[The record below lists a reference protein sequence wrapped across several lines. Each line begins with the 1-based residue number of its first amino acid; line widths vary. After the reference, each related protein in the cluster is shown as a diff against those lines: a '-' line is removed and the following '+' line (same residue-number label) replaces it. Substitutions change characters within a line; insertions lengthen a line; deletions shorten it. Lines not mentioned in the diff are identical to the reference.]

1 MQQRKRL
8 QRIGVDIHDLSFNAT
23 LVINNWRIQ
32 MKKYQPTDLIKFAS
46 RTGRWT
52 VKKINNMPTLYTT
65 NLGSYLRFKISN
77 AKKCQITV
85 LPNQN
90 SLSPSQV
97 FAFRIDSGKWQ
108 RAQAS
113 LEKIDIPLDS
123 TLHTIEIMAAG
134 NTDIDEVWQGNEG
147 FAIKNIYLDNGE
159 IMAAPQRPVVNFI
172 GDSIT
177 AGCWV
182 VGNHPAADYR
192 PETNYAGICADLLN
206 VDSVRI
212 AYSAGGVLRPATGG
226 VPTADVFLG
235 KIDAQTSWTPN
246 HPDLNVIN
254 LGVNDRRFPLAQF
267 IAAFDLFIQQVKLTF
282 PHTPLAIMIPFSQ
295 TFASEIRKIATKHA
309 CSIIETKTW
318 HHSFTDGLHP
328 DQAGAIAE
336 GKMLAQA
343 LQPLLSQFSVQ

>member
-1 MQQRKRL
+1 
-8 QRIGVDIHDLSFNAT
+8 
-23 LVINNWRIQ
+23 

-65 NLGSYLRFKISN
+65 NLGSYLRFKVSD

-90 SLSPSQV
+90 FLSPSQV
-97 FAFRIDSGKWQ
+97 FAFRIDDGKWQ
-108 RAQAS
+108 RVQAS
-113 LEKIDIPLDS
+113 LGKIDIPLDS

-147 FAIKNIYLDNGE
+147 FAIKNIYLNNGE

-235 KIDAQTSWTPN
+235 KIDDQTLWTPN
-246 HPDLNVIN
+246 HPDLTVIN

-267 IAAFDLFIQQVKLTF
+267 TAAFDLFIQQIKLTF

-295 TFASEIRKIATKHA
+295 TFASEIRKIATKHD

-318 HHSFTDGLHP
+318 SHSFTDGLHP

-343 LQPLLSQFSVQ
+343 LQPLLPQFSVK

>member
-1 MQQRKRL
+1 M
-8 QRIGVDIHDLSFNAT
+8 T
-23 LVINNWRIQ
+23 T
-32 MKKYQPTDLIKFAS
+32 YQPTDLIRLAS

-52 VKKINNMPTLYTT
+52 IKIINNISTLYTT
-65 NLGSYLRFKISN
+65 NLGSYLRFKISD

-90 SLSPSQV
+90 FLSPSQV
-97 FAFRIDSGKWQ
+97 FAFRIDDGKWE

-113 LEKIDIPLDS
+113 LGKIDIPLDS
-123 TLHTIEIMAAG
+123 TLHTIEIMTAG
-134 NTDIDEVWQGNEG
+134 NTDIDEVWEGNEG
-147 FAIKNIYLDNGE
+147 FAIKSIYLDRGK
-159 IMAAPQRPVVNFI
+159 IMTASQRPLVNFI

-192 PETNYAGICADLLN
+192 PETNYAGVCADLLN

-212 AYSAGGVLRPATGG
+212 AYSAGGVLRTATGG

-235 KIDAQTSWTPN
+235 KIDNQTLWTPN
-246 HPDLNVIN
+246 HPNLNVIN
-254 LGVNDRRFPLAQF
+254 LGVNDRWFPLSQF
-267 IAAFDLFIQQVKLTF
+267 TAAYDLFIQQVQLTF
-282 PHTPLAIMIPFSQ
+282 PDTPLAIIIPFSQ
-295 TFASEIRKIATKHA
+295 TFAPEIRTIATKHG
-309 CSIIETKTW
+309 CFIIETKTW

-328 DQAGAIAE
+328 DQAGAINE

-343 LQPLLSQFSVQ
+343 LQPLLP

>member
-1 MQQRKRL
+1 
-8 QRIGVDIHDLSFNAT
+8 
-23 LVINNWRIQ
+23 

-65 NLGSYLRFKISN
+65 NLGSYLRFKVSD

-90 SLSPSQV
+90 FLSPSQV
-97 FAFRIDSGKWQ
+97 FAFRIDDGKWQ
-108 RAQAS
+108 RVQAS
-113 LEKIDIPLDS
+113 LGKIDIPLDS

-134 NTDIDEVWQGNEG
+134 NSDSDEVWQGNEG
-147 FAIKNIYLDNGE
+147 FAIKNIYLNNGE
-159 IMAAPQRPVVNFI
+159 IMAAPQRPLVNFI

-235 KIDAQTSWTPN
+235 KIDDQTLWTPN
-246 HPDLNVIN
+246 HPDLTVIN

-267 IAAFDLFIQQVKLTF
+267 TAAFDLFIQQIKLTF

-295 TFASEIRKIATKHA
+295 TFASEIRKIATKHD

-318 HHSFTDGLHP
+318 SHSFTDGLHP

-343 LQPLLSQFSVQ
+343 LQPLLPQFSVK

>member
-1 MQQRKRL
+1 
-8 QRIGVDIHDLSFNAT
+8 
-23 LVINNWRIQ
+23 

-52 VKKINNMPTLYTT
+52 VKKINNVPTLYTT

-343 LQPLLSQFSVQ
+343 LQPLSPQFSVQ

>member
-1 MQQRKRL
+1 
-8 QRIGVDIHDLSFNAT
+8 
-23 LVINNWRIQ
+23 

-65 NLGSYLRFKISN
+65 NLGSYLRFKVSN

-90 SLSPSQV
+90 SLSHSQV

-235 KIDAQTSWTPN
+235 KIDDQTSWTPN

-254 LGVNDRRFPLAQF
+254 LGVNDRRFPLAKF
-267 IAAFDLFIQQVKLTF
+267 TAAFDLFIQQVKLTF

-343 LQPLLSQFSVQ
+343 LQPLSPQFSVQ

>member
-1 MQQRKRL
+1 
-8 QRIGVDIHDLSFNAT
+8 
-23 LVINNWRIQ
+23 
-32 MKKYQPTDLIKFAS
+32 MKNYQPTDLIKFAS

-65 NLGSYLRFKISN
+65 NLGSYLRFKVSN

-97 FAFRIDSGKWQ
+97 FAFRTDGGKWQ

-123 TLHTIEIMAAG
+123 ILHTIEIMAAG
-134 NTDIDEVWQGNEG
+134 NSDIDEVWQGNEG
-147 FAIKNIYLDNGE
+147 FAIKNIYLDNGA

-235 KIDAQTSWTPN
+235 KIDDQTLWTPN
-246 HPDLNVIN
+246 HPDLTVIN

-267 IAAFDLFIQQVKLTF
+267 TAAFDLFIQQVKLTF

-295 TFASEIRKIATKHA
+295 TFASEIRKIATKHN

-318 HHSFTDGLHP
+318 SHSFTDGLHP

>member
-1 MQQRKRL
+1 
-8 QRIGVDIHDLSFNAT
+8 
-23 LVINNWRIQ
+23 
-32 MKKYQPTDLIKFAS
+32 MKNYQPTDLIKFAS

-65 NLGSYLRFKISN
+65 NLGSYLRFKVSN

-97 FAFRIDSGKWQ
+97 FAFRIDGGKWQ

-123 TLHTIEIMAAG
+123 ILHTIEIMAAG
-134 NTDIDEVWQGNEG
+134 NSDIDEVWQGNEG
-147 FAIKNIYLDNGE
+147 FAIKNIYLDNGA

-235 KIDAQTSWTPN
+235 KIDNQTLWTPN

-254 LGVNDRRFPLAQF
+254 LGVNDRRFPLTQF

-282 PHTPLAIMIPFSQ
+282 PHAPLAIMIPFCQ
-295 TFASEIRKIATKHA
+295 TFASAIRTIATKHN

-328 DQAGAIAE
+328 DQAGAITE

>member
-1 MQQRKRL
+1 
-8 QRIGVDIHDLSFNAT
+8 
-23 LVINNWRIQ
+23 

-65 NLGSYLRFKISN
+65 NLGSYLRFKVSD

-90 SLSPSQV
+90 FLSPSQV
-97 FAFRIDSGKWQ
+97 FAFRIDDGKWQ
-108 RAQAS
+108 RVQAS
-113 LEKIDIPLDS
+113 LGKIDIPLDS
-123 TLHTIEIMAAG
+123 TLHTIEIMAGG

-147 FAIKNIYLDNGE
+147 FAIKNIYLDSGK
-159 IMAAPQRPVVNFI
+159 IMAAPQRPLVNFI

-235 KIDAQTSWTPN
+235 KIDDQTLWTPN
-246 HPDLNVIN
+246 HPDLTVIN

-267 IAAFDLFIQQVKLTF
+267 TAAFDLFIQQIKLTF

-295 TFASEIRKIATKHA
+295 TFASEIRKIATKHD

-318 HHSFTDGLHP
+318 SHSFTDGLHP

-343 LQPLLSQFSVQ
+343 LQPLLPQFSVK

>member
-1 MQQRKRL
+1 
-8 QRIGVDIHDLSFNAT
+8 
-23 LVINNWRIQ
+23 
-32 MKKYQPTDLIKFAS
+32 MKNYQPTDLIKFAS

-65 NLGSYLRFKISN
+65 NLGSYLRFKVSN

-85 LPNQN
+85 LPNQD

-97 FAFRIDSGKWQ
+97 FAFRIDGGKWQ

-123 TLHTIEIMAAG
+123 ILHTIEIMAAG
-134 NTDIDEVWQGNEG
+134 NSDIDEVWQGNEG
-147 FAIKNIYLDNGE
+147 FAIKNIYLDNGA

-206 VDSVRI
+206 IDSVRI

-235 KIDAQTSWTPN
+235 KIDDQTLWTPN
-246 HPDLNVIN
+246 HPDLTVIN

-267 IAAFDLFIQQVKLTF
+267 TAAFDLFIQQVKLTF
-282 PHTPLAIMIPFSQ
+282 PHTPLAIIIPFSQ
-295 TFASEIRKIATKHA
+295 TFASEIRKIATKHN

-318 HHSFTDGLHP
+318 SHSFTDGLHP

>member
-1 MQQRKRL
+1 
-8 QRIGVDIHDLSFNAT
+8 
-23 LVINNWRIQ
+23 
-32 MKKYQPTDLIKFAS
+32 MKKYQPTDIIKFAS

-343 LQPLLSQFSVQ
+343 LQPLSPQFSVQ

>member
-1 MQQRKRL
+1 
-8 QRIGVDIHDLSFNAT
+8 
-23 LVINNWRIQ
+23 

-65 NLGSYLRFKISN
+65 NLGSYLRFKVSN
-77 AKKCQITV
+77 AKKCQISV

-97 FAFRIDSGKWQ
+97 FAFRINGGKWQ

-147 FAIKNIYLDNGE
+147 FAIKNIYLDSGK
-159 IMAAPQRPVVNFI
+159 IMAAPQRPLVNFI

-235 KIDAQTSWTPN
+235 KIDDQTLWTPN
-246 HPDLNVIN
+246 HPDLTVIN

-267 IAAFDLFIQQVKLTF
+267 TAAFDLFIQQIKLTF

-295 TFASEIRKIATKHA
+295 TFASEIRKIATKHD

-318 HHSFTDGLHP
+318 SHSFTDGLHP

-343 LQPLLSQFSVQ
+343 LQPLLPQFSVK

>member
-1 MQQRKRL
+1 
-8 QRIGVDIHDLSFNAT
+8 
-23 LVINNWRIQ
+23 
-32 MKKYQPTDLIKFAS
+32 MKNYQPTDLIKFAS

-65 NLGSYLRFKISN
+65 NLGSYLRFKVSN

-97 FAFRIDSGKWQ
+97 FAFRIDGEKWQ

-123 TLHTIEIMAAG
+123 ILHTIEIMAAG
-134 NTDIDEVWQGNEG
+134 NSDIDEVWQGNEG
-147 FAIKNIYLDNGE
+147 FAIKNIYLDNGA

-235 KIDAQTSWTPN
+235 KIDDQTLWTPN
-246 HPDLNVIN
+246 HPDLTVIN
-254 LGVNDRRFPLAQF
+254 LGVNDRRFPLVQF
-267 IAAFDLFIQQVKLTF
+267 TAAFDLFIQQVKLTF
-282 PHTPLAIMIPFSQ
+282 PHTPLAIIIPFSQ
-295 TFASEIRKIATKHA
+295 TFASEIRKIATKHN

-318 HHSFTDGLHP
+318 SHSFTDGLHP

>member
-1 MQQRKRL
+1 
-8 QRIGVDIHDLSFNAT
+8 
-23 LVINNWRIQ
+23 
-32 MKKYQPTDLIKFAS
+32 MKNYQPTDLIKFAS

-52 VKKINNMPTLYTT
+52 IKKINNIPTLYTT
-65 NLGSYLRFKISN
+65 NLGSYLRFRVSD

-90 SLSPSQV
+90 FLSPSQV
-97 FAFRIDSGKWQ
+97 FAFRIDDGKWQ
-108 RAQAS
+108 RVQAS
-113 LEKIDIPLDS
+113 LGKIDIPLDL

-147 FAIKNIYLDNGE
+147 FAIKNIYLDSGK
-159 IMAAPQRPVVNFI
+159 IMAAPQRPLVNFI

-235 KIDAQTSWTPN
+235 KIDDQTLWTPN
-246 HPDLNVIN
+246 HPDLTVIN

-267 IAAFDLFIQQVKLTF
+267 TAAFDLFIQQIKLTF

-295 TFASEIRKIATKHA
+295 TFASEIRKIATKHD

-318 HHSFTDGLHP
+318 SHSFTDGLHP

-343 LQPLLSQFSVQ
+343 LQPLLPQFSVK

>member
-1 MQQRKRL
+1 
-8 QRIGVDIHDLSFNAT
+8 
-23 LVINNWRIQ
+23 

-52 VKKINNMPTLYTT
+52 IKKLDNSPTLYTT
-65 NLGSYLRFKISN
+65 NLGSYLRFKISD

-97 FAFRIDSGKWQ
+97 FAFRIDGGKWQ

-113 LEKIDIPLDS
+113 LEKTDIPLDS

-147 FAIKNIYLDNGE
+147 FAIKNIYLDRGE
-159 IMAAPQRPVVNFI
+159 ITAAPQRPVVNFI

-212 AYSAGGVLRPATGG
+212 AYSAGGVLR
-226 VPTADVFLG
+226 
-235 KIDAQTSWTPN
+235 
-246 HPDLNVIN
+246 
-254 LGVNDRRFPLAQF
+254 R
-267 IAAFDLFIQQVKLTF
+267 
-282 PHTPLAIMIPFSQ
+282 
-295 TFASEIRKIATKHA
+295 
-309 CSIIETKTW
+309 
-318 HHSFTDGLHP
+318 
-328 DQAGAIAE
+328 
-336 GKMLAQA
+336 
-343 LQPLLSQFSVQ
+343 

>member
-1 MQQRKRL
+1 
-8 QRIGVDIHDLSFNAT
+8 
-23 LVINNWRIQ
+23 

-65 NLGSYLRFKISN
+65 NLGSYLRFKVSD

-90 SLSPSQV
+90 FLSPSQV
-97 FAFRIDSGKWQ
+97 FAFRIDDGKWQ
-108 RAQAS
+108 RVQAS
-113 LEKIDIPLDS
+113 LGKIDIPLDS

-134 NTDIDEVWQGNEG
+134 NSDIDEVWQGNEG
-147 FAIKNIYLDNGE
+147 FAIKNIYLNNGE

-246 HPDLNVIN
+246 HPELNVIN

-295 TFASEIRKIATKHA
+295 TFASEIRKIATKHN

-318 HHSFTDGLHP
+318 SHSFTDGLHP

-343 LQPLLSQFSVQ
+343 LQPLLPQFSVK

>member
-1 MQQRKRL
+1 
-8 QRIGVDIHDLSFNAT
+8 
-23 LVINNWRIQ
+23 
-32 MKKYQPTDLIKFAS
+32 
-46 RTGRWT
+46 
-52 VKKINNMPTLYTT
+52 MPTLYTT
-65 NLGSYLRFKISN
+65 NLGSYLRFKVSN
-77 AKKCQITV
+77 AKKCQISV

-97 FAFRIDSGKWQ
+97 FAFRIDGGKWQ
-108 RAQAS
+108 RAQDS
-113 LEKIDIPLDS
+113 LENIDIPLDS

-182 VGNHPAADYR
+182 VGNHPAVDYR

-235 KIDAQTSWTPN
+235 KIDDQTLWTPN
-246 HPDLNVIN
+246 HPDLTVIN

-267 IAAFDLFIQQVKLTF
+267 TAAFDLFIQQVKLTF
-282 PHTPLAIMIPFSQ
+282 PRTPLAIIIPFSQ
-295 TFASEIRKIATKHA
+295 TFASEIRKIATKHN

-318 HHSFTDGLHP
+318 SHSFTDGLHP

-336 GKMLAQA
+336 GKMLTQA

>member
-1 MQQRKRL
+1 
-8 QRIGVDIHDLSFNAT
+8 
-23 LVINNWRIQ
+23 

-65 NLGSYLRFKISN
+65 NLGSYLRFKVSN
-77 AKKCQITV
+77 AKKCQISV

-123 TLHTIEIMAAG
+123 TLHTIEIMTAG

-159 IMAAPQRPVVNFI
+159 IMATPQRPVVNFI

-267 IAAFDLFIQQVKLTF
+267 TAAFDLFIQQVKLTF

-343 LQPLLSQFSVQ
+343 LQPLSPQFSVQ

>member
-1 MQQRKRL
+1 
-8 QRIGVDIHDLSFNAT
+8 
-23 LVINNWRIQ
+23 
-32 MKKYQPTDLIKFAS
+32 MKNYQPTDLIKFAS

-65 NLGSYLRFKISN
+65 NLGSYLRFKVSN

-97 FAFRIDSGKWQ
+97 FAFRIDGGKWQ

-123 TLHTIEIMAAG
+123 ILHTIEIMAAG
-134 NTDIDEVWQGNEG
+134 NSDIDEVWQGNEG
-147 FAIKNIYLDNGE
+147 FAIKNIYLDNGA

-235 KIDAQTSWTPN
+235 KIDDQTLWTPN
-246 HPDLNVIN
+246 HPDLTVIN

-267 IAAFDLFIQQVKLTF
+267 TATFDLFIQQVKLTF
-282 PHTPLAIMIPFSQ
+282 PHTPLAIIIPFSQ
-295 TFASEIRKIATKHA
+295 TFASEIRKIATKHN

-318 HHSFTDGLHP
+318 SHSFTDGLHP

>member
-1 MQQRKRL
+1 
-8 QRIGVDIHDLSFNAT
+8 
-23 LVINNWRIQ
+23 

-65 NLGSYLRFKISN
+65 NLGSYLRFKVSN

-97 FAFRIDSGKWQ
+97 FAFRVDGGKWQ
-108 RAQAS
+108 RGQAS

-134 NTDIDEVWQGNEG
+134 NSDIDEVWQGNEG
-147 FAIKNIYLDNGE
+147 FAIKNIYLNNGE

-246 HPDLNVIN
+246 HPELNVIN

-295 TFASEIRKIATKHA
+295 TFASEIRKIATKHN

-328 DQAGAIAE
+328 DQAGAINE

-343 LQPLLSQFSVQ
+343 LQPLLPQFSVQ

>member
-1 MQQRKRL
+1 
-8 QRIGVDIHDLSFNAT
+8 
-23 LVINNWRIQ
+23 
-32 MKKYQPTDLIKFAS
+32 MKNYQPTDLIKFAS

-65 NLGSYLRFKISN
+65 NLGSYLRFKVSN
-77 AKKCQITV
+77 VKKCQITV
-85 LPNQN
+85 LPNQD

-97 FAFRIDSGKWQ
+97 FAFRIDGGKWQ

-123 TLHTIEIMAAG
+123 ILHTIEIMAAG
-134 NTDIDEVWQGNEG
+134 NSDIDEVWQGNEG
-147 FAIKNIYLDNGE
+147 FAIKNIYLDNGA

-235 KIDAQTSWTPN
+235 KIDDQTLWTPN
-246 HPDLNVIN
+246 HPDLTVIN

-267 IAAFDLFIQQVKLTF
+267 TAAFDLFIQQVKLTF
-282 PHTPLAIMIPFSQ
+282 PHTPLAIIIPFSQ
-295 TFASEIRKIATKHA
+295 TFASEIRKIATKHN

-318 HHSFTDGLHP
+318 SHSFTDGLHP

>member
-1 MQQRKRL
+1 
-8 QRIGVDIHDLSFNAT
+8 
-23 LVINNWRIQ
+23 
-32 MKKYQPTDLIKFAS
+32 MKNYQPTDLIKFAS

-65 NLGSYLRFKISN
+65 NLGSYLRFKVSN

-85 LPNQN
+85 LPNQD

-97 FAFRIDSGKWQ
+97 FAFRIDGGKWQ

-123 TLHTIEIMAAG
+123 ILHTIEIMAAG
-134 NTDIDEVWQGNEG
+134 NSDIDEVWQGNEG
-147 FAIKNIYLDNGE
+147 FAIKNIYLDNGA

-235 KIDAQTSWTPN
+235 KIDNQTLWTPN

-254 LGVNDRRFPLAQF
+254 LGVNDRRFPLTQF
-267 IAAFDLFIQQVKLTF
+267 IAAFDLFIQQVKLPF
-282 PHTPLAIMIPFSQ
+282 PHAPLAIMIPFSQ
-295 TFASEIRKIATKHA
+295 TFASAIRTIATKHN

-328 DQAGAIAE
+328 DQAGAITE

>member
-1 MQQRKRL
+1 
-8 QRIGVDIHDLSFNAT
+8 
-23 LVINNWRIQ
+23 
-32 MKKYQPTDLIKFAS
+32 MKNYQPTDLIKFAS

-52 VKKINNMPTLYTT
+52 VKKINNMLTLYTT
-65 NLGSYLRFKISN
+65 NLGSYLRFKVSN

-97 FAFRIDSGKWQ
+97 FAFRIDGGKWQ

-123 TLHTIEIMAAG
+123 ILHTIEIMAAG
-134 NTDIDEVWQGNEG
+134 NSDIDEVWQGNEG
-147 FAIKNIYLDNGE
+147 FAIKNIYLDNGA

-235 KIDAQTSWTPN
+235 KIDDQTLWTPN
-246 HPDLNVIN
+246 HPDLTVIN

-267 IAAFDLFIQQVKLTF
+267 TAAFDLFIQQVKLTF
-282 PHTPLAIMIPFSQ
+282 PHTPLAIIIPFSQ
-295 TFASEIRKIATKHA
+295 TFASEIRKIATKHN

-318 HHSFTDGLHP
+318 SHSFTDGLHP

>member
-1 MQQRKRL
+1 
-8 QRIGVDIHDLSFNAT
+8 
-23 LVINNWRIQ
+23 
-32 MKKYQPTDLIKFAS
+32 MKNYQPTDLIKFAS

-65 NLGSYLRFKISN
+65 NLGSYLRFKVSN

-85 LPNQN
+85 LPNQD

-97 FAFRIDSGKWQ
+97 FAFRIDGGKWQ

-113 LEKIDIPLDS
+113 LEKFDIPLDS
-123 TLHTIEIMAAG
+123 ILHTIEIMAAG
-134 NTDIDEVWQGNEG
+134 NSDIDEVWKGNEG
-147 FAIKNIYLDNGE
+147 FAIKNIYLDNGA

-235 KIDAQTSWTPN
+235 KIDDQTLWTPN
-246 HPDLNVIN
+246 HPDLTVIN

-267 IAAFDLFIQQVKLTF
+267 TAAFDLFIQQVKLTF
-282 PHTPLAIMIPFSQ
+282 PHTPLAIIIPFSQ
-295 TFASEIRKIATKHA
+295 TFASEIRKIATKHN

-318 HHSFTDGLHP
+318 SHSFTDGLHP

>member
-1 MQQRKRL
+1 
-8 QRIGVDIHDLSFNAT
+8 
-23 LVINNWRIQ
+23 
-32 MKKYQPTDLIKFAS
+32 MKKYLPTDLIKFAS

-52 VKKINNMPTLYTT
+52 IKKLDNSPTLYTT
-65 NLGSYLRFKISN
+65 NLGSYLRFKVSD

-97 FAFRIDSGKWQ
+97 FAFRIDKGKWQ
-108 RAQAS
+108 RTQAS
-113 LEKIDIPLDS
+113 LGKIDIPLDS
-123 TLHTIEIMAAG
+123 TLHAIEIMAAG

-147 FAIKNIYLDNGE
+147 FAIKNIYLDRGE
-159 IMAAPQRPVVNFI
+159 ITAASQRPLINFI

-235 KIDAQTSWTPN
+235 KIDDQTLWTPN

-282 PHTPLAIMIPFSQ
+282 PHAPLAIIIPFSQ
-295 TFASEIRKIATKHA
+295 TFASAIRTIATKHD

-328 DQAGAIAE
+328 DQAGAITE

-343 LQPLLSQFSVQ
+343 LQPLLPQFSVQ

>member
-1 MQQRKRL
+1 
-8 QRIGVDIHDLSFNAT
+8 
-23 LVINNWRIQ
+23 

-65 NLGSYLRFKISN
+65 NLGSYLRFKVSD

-90 SLSPSQV
+90 FLSPSQV
-97 FAFRIDSGKWQ
+97 FAFRIDDGKWQ
-108 RAQAS
+108 RVQAS
-113 LEKIDIPLDS
+113 LGKIDIPLDS

-147 FAIKNIYLDNGE
+147 FAIKNIYLDSGK
-159 IMAAPQRPVVNFI
+159 IMAAPQRPLVNFI

-212 AYSAGGVLRPATGG
+212 AYSAGGVLRPAPGG

-235 KIDAQTSWTPN
+235 KIDDQTLWTPN
-246 HPDLNVIN
+246 HPDLTVIN

-267 IAAFDLFIQQVKLTF
+267 TAAFDLFIQQIKLTF

-295 TFASEIRKIATKHA
+295 TFASEIRKIATKHD

-318 HHSFTDGLHP
+318 SHSFTDGLHP

-343 LQPLLSQFSVQ
+343 LQPLLPQFSVK

>member
-1 MQQRKRL
+1 
-8 QRIGVDIHDLSFNAT
+8 
-23 LVINNWRIQ
+23 

-182 VGNHPAADYR
+182 VGNHPAVDYR
-192 PETNYAGICADLLN
+192 PETNYAGICADLLD

-343 LQPLLSQFSVQ
+343 LQPLSPQFSVQ

>member
-1 MQQRKRL
+1 
-8 QRIGVDIHDLSFNAT
+8 
-23 LVINNWRIQ
+23 
-32 MKKYQPTDLIKFAS
+32 MKNYQPTDLIKFAS

-65 NLGSYLRFKISN
+65 NLGSYLRFKVSN

-97 FAFRIDSGKWQ
+97 FAFRIDGGKWQ

-113 LEKIDIPLDS
+113 LEKFDIPLDS
-123 TLHTIEIMAAG
+123 ILHTIEIMAAG
-134 NTDIDEVWQGNEG
+134 NSDIDEVWQGNEG
-147 FAIKNIYLDNGE
+147 FAIKNIYLDNGA
-159 IMAAPQRPVVNFI
+159 IMAAPQRPVLNFI

-235 KIDAQTSWTPN
+235 KIDDQTLWTPN
-246 HPDLNVIN
+246 HPDLTVIN

-267 IAAFDLFIQQVKLTF
+267 TAAFDLFIQQVKLTF
-282 PHTPLAIMIPFSQ
+282 PHTPLAIIIPFSQ
-295 TFASEIRKIATKHA
+295 TFASEIRKIATKHN

-318 HHSFTDGLHP
+318 SHSFTDGLHP

>member
-1 MQQRKRL
+1 
-8 QRIGVDIHDLSFNAT
+8 
-23 LVINNWRIQ
+23 

-65 NLGSYLRFKISN
+65 NLGSYLRFKVSN
-77 AKKCQITV
+77 AKKCQISV

-97 FAFRIDSGKWQ
+97 FAFRINGGKWQ

-147 FAIKNIYLDNGE
+147 FAIKNIYLDNGK
-159 IMAAPQRPVVNFI
+159 IMAAPQRPLVNFI

-235 KIDAQTSWTPN
+235 KIDDQTLWTPN
-246 HPDLNVIN
+246 HPDLTVIN

-267 IAAFDLFIQQVKLTF
+267 TAAFDLFIQQIKLTF

-295 TFASEIRKIATKHA
+295 TFASEIRKIATKHD

-318 HHSFTDGLHP
+318 SHSFTDGLHP

-343 LQPLLSQFSVQ
+343 LQPLLPQFSVK

>member
-1 MQQRKRL
+1 
-8 QRIGVDIHDLSFNAT
+8 
-23 LVINNWRIQ
+23 
-32 MKKYQPTDLIKFAS
+32 MKNYQPTDLIKFAS

-65 NLGSYLRFKISN
+65 NLGSYLRFKVSN

-85 LPNQN
+85 LPNQD
-90 SLSPSQV
+90 SVSPSQV
-97 FAFRIDSGKWQ
+97 FAFRIDGGKWQ

-123 TLHTIEIMAAG
+123 ILHTIEIMAAG
-134 NTDIDEVWQGNEG
+134 NSDIDEVWQGNEG
-147 FAIKNIYLDNGE
+147 FAIKNIYLDNGA

-235 KIDAQTSWTPN
+235 KIDDQTLWTPN
-246 HPDLNVIN
+246 HPDLTVIN

-267 IAAFDLFIQQVKLTF
+267 TAAFDLFIQQVKLTF
-282 PHTPLAIMIPFSQ
+282 PHTPLAIIIPFSQ
-295 TFASEIRKIATKHA
+295 TFASEIRKIATKHN

-318 HHSFTDGLHP
+318 SHSFTDGLHP

>member
-1 MQQRKRL
+1 
-8 QRIGVDIHDLSFNAT
+8 
-23 LVINNWRIQ
+23 

-65 NLGSYLRFKISN
+65 NLGSYLRFKVSN

-97 FAFRIDSGKWQ
+97 FAFRVDGGKWQ

-147 FAIKNIYLDNGE
+147 FAIKNIYLDSGK

-246 HPDLNVIN
+246 HPELNVIN

-295 TFASEIRKIATKHA
+295 TFASEIRKIATKHN

-318 HHSFTDGLHP
+318 SHSFTDGLHP

-343 LQPLLSQFSVQ
+343 LQPLLPQFSVK

>member
-1 MQQRKRL
+1 
-8 QRIGVDIHDLSFNAT
+8 
-23 LVINNWRIQ
+23 
-32 MKKYQPTDLIKFAS
+32 MKNYQPTDLIKFAS

-65 NLGSYLRFKISN
+65 NLGSYLRFKVSN

-97 FAFRIDSGKWQ
+97 FAFRIDGGKWQ

-123 TLHTIEIMAAG
+123 ILHTIEIMAAG
-134 NTDIDEVWQGNEG
+134 NSDIDEVWQGNEG
-147 FAIKNIYLDNGE
+147 FAIKNICLDNGA

-235 KIDAQTSWTPN
+235 KIDDQTLWTPN
-246 HPDLNVIN
+246 HPDLTVIN

-267 IAAFDLFIQQVKLTF
+267 TAAFDLFIQQVKLTF
-282 PHTPLAIMIPFSQ
+282 PHTPLAIIIPFSQ
-295 TFASEIRKIATKHA
+295 TFASEIRKIATKHN

-318 HHSFTDGLHP
+318 SHSFTDGLHP

>member
-1 MQQRKRL
+1 
-8 QRIGVDIHDLSFNAT
+8 
-23 LVINNWRIQ
+23 
-32 MKKYQPTDLIKFAS
+32 MKNYQPTDLIKFAS

-65 NLGSYLRFKISN
+65 NLGSYLRFKVSN

-97 FAFRIDSGKWQ
+97 FAFRIDGGKWQ

-123 TLHTIEIMAAG
+123 ILHTIEIMAAG
-134 NTDIDEVWQGNEG
+134 NSDIDEVWQGNEG
-147 FAIKNIYLDNGE
+147 FAIKNIYLDNGA

-235 KIDAQTSWTPN
+235 KIDDQTLWTPN
-246 HPDLNVIN
+246 HPDLTVIN

-267 IAAFDLFIQQVKLTF
+267 TAAFDLFIQQVKLTF

-295 TFASEIRKIATKHA
+295 TFASEIRKIATKHN

-318 HHSFTDGLHP
+318 SHSFTDGLHP

>member
-1 MQQRKRL
+1 
-8 QRIGVDIHDLSFNAT
+8 
-23 LVINNWRIQ
+23 

-65 NLGSYLRFKISN
+65 NLGSYLHFKISN

-97 FAFRIDSGKWQ
+97 FAFRIDGGKWQ

-159 IMAAPQRPVVNFI
+159 IMATPQRPVVNFI

-267 IAAFDLFIQQVKLTF
+267 TAAFDLFIQQVKLTF

-295 TFASEIRKIATKHA
+295 TFASGIRKIAIKHK

-343 LQPLLSQFSVQ
+343 LQPLSPQFSVQ

>member
-1 MQQRKRL
+1 
-8 QRIGVDIHDLSFNAT
+8 
-23 LVINNWRIQ
+23 

-192 PETNYAGICADLLN
+192 PETNYAGICADLLD

-343 LQPLLSQFSVQ
+343 LQPLSPQFSVQ

>member
-1 MQQRKRL
+1 M
-8 QRIGVDIHDLSFNAT
+8 
-23 LVINNWRIQ
+23 
-32 MKKYQPTDLIKFAS
+32 
-46 RTGRWT
+46 
-52 VKKINNMPTLYTT
+52 
-65 NLGSYLRFKISN
+65 
-77 AKKCQITV
+77 
-85 LPNQN
+85 
-90 SLSPSQV
+90 
-97 FAFRIDSGKWQ
+97 FAFRIDGGKWQ

-113 LEKIDIPLDS
+113 LEKFDIPLDS
-123 TLHTIEIMAAG
+123 ILHTIEIMAAG
-134 NTDIDEVWQGNEG
+134 NSDIDEVWQGNEG
-147 FAIKNIYLDNGE
+147 FAIKNIYLDNGA

-235 KIDAQTSWTPN
+235 KIDDQTLWTPN
-246 HPDLNVIN
+246 HPDLTVIN

-267 IAAFDLFIQQVKLTF
+267 TAAFDLFIQQVKLTF

-295 TFASEIRKIATKHA
+295 TFASEIRKIATKHN

-318 HHSFTDGLHP
+318 SHSFTDGLHP

>member
-1 MQQRKRL
+1 
-8 QRIGVDIHDLSFNAT
+8 
-23 LVINNWRIQ
+23 
-32 MKKYQPTDLIKFAS
+32 MKNYQPTDLIKFAS

-65 NLGSYLRFKISN
+65 NLGSYLRFKVSN

-85 LPNQN
+85 LPNQD

-97 FAFRIDSGKWQ
+97 FAFRIDGGKWQ

-123 TLHTIEIMAAG
+123 ILHTIEIMAAG
-134 NTDIDEVWQGNEG
+134 NSDIDEVWQGNEG
-147 FAIKNIYLDNGE
+147 FAIKNIYLDNGA

-235 KIDAQTSWTPN
+235 KIDDQTLWTPN
-246 HPDLNVIN
+246 HPDLTVIN

-267 IAAFDLFIQQVKLTF
+267 TAAFDLFIQKVKLTF
-282 PHTPLAIMIPFSQ
+282 PHTPLAIIIPFSQ
-295 TFASEIRKIATKHA
+295 TFASEIRKIATKHN

-318 HHSFTDGLHP
+318 SHSFTDGLHP